1 MAIPHIMPLGFIH
14 RRTEAGAIIMLA
26 DPEGSRN
33 LKTETPITL
42 WEYSPGRLAAAKVR
56 GTVSRVEYVT
66 ATFEIMESRTYPR
79 WPGRRTAGI
88 ILLLQSG
95 GGPDE
100 ELAEQTEQLH
110 AVDGGRNSSFSS
122 HRHGRSSNTDRRL
135 HRGLCSRPTDDPRD
149 RLSLGAGQDRQSG
162 PVWHGIVHCGLSHL
176 RSRSHNQHVR
186 GNQDRT
192 RIGARLTTQRPP
204 PGSRPAGAGRAMHS
218 HYEQPPPAPVG
229 GTART
234 KPKATPAR
242 NVALWFTDGGRTCRG
257 DGRRHSGSGQ
267 QPSRR
272 RRAPSM
278 PRRVACE

>member
-122 HRHGRSSNTDRRL
+122 HRHGRPSNTD
-135 HRGLCSRPTDDPRD
+135 HRPS
-149 RLSLGAGQDRQSG
+149 S
-162 PVWHGIVHCGLSHL
+162 
-176 RSRSHNQHVR
+176 
-186 GNQDRT
+186 
-192 RIGARLTTQRPP
+192 
-204 PGSRPAGAGRAMHS
+204 
-218 HYEQPPPAPVG
+218 
-229 GTART
+229 
-234 KPKATPAR
+234 
-242 NVALWFTDGGRTCRG
+242 
-257 DGRRHSGSGQ
+257 
-267 QPSRR
+267 QPSW
-272 RRAPSM
+272 
-278 PRRVACE
+278 